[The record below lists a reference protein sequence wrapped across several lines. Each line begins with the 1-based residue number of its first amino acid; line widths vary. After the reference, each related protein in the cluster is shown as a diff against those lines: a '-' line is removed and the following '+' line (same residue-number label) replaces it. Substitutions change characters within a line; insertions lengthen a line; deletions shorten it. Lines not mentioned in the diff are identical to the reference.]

1 MKLLIIGVCI
11 GFVVGNIIGVVMMA
25 CMAAASREDR
35 AREYNELLNEHTQEL
50 TEMVEGNREHSK
62 DYKELINEL
71 DKVYISLNDHMLA
84 VAPDETTPDSEYDL
98 RKGIAIGVQ
107 QSLNSL
113 VHLWKPEE
121 EVVDEY
127 SKIMFKGKCPYT
139 SKECE
144 KWTCRSC
151 KVEKA
156 ERELYDA

>member
-1 MKLLIIGVCI
+1 MKIFVIGLCI
-11 GFVVGNIIGVVMMA
+11 GLLLGNFIGVVLMGLMV
-25 CMAAASREDR
+25 AASNEDR
-35 AREYNELLNEHTQEL
+35 SRDNNA
-50 TEMVEGNREHSK
+50 
-62 DYKELINEL
+62 LIKEL
-71 DKVYISLNDHMLA
+71 DKVYNSLNDHMLA

-127 SKIMFKGKCPYT
+127 SKIMFKGICPYT

-144 KWTCRSC
+144 KWTCYTC
-151 KVEKA
+151 EVEKA
-156 ERELYDA
+156 ERKLVDEG

>member
-1 MKLLIIGVCI
+1 MKIFVIGLCI
-11 GFVVGNIIGVVMMA
+11 GLFIGNILGVVLMGLMV
-25 CMAAASREDR
+25 AASNED
-35 AREYNELLNEHTQEL
+35 
-50 TEMVEGNREHSK
+50 HSR
-62 DYKELINEL
+62 DNNALIKEL
-71 DKVYISLNDHMLA
+71 DKVYNSLNDHMLA
-84 VAPDETTPDSEYDL
+84 IAPDETTPDSEYDL

-144 KWTCRSC
+144 KWTCYTC
-151 KVEKA
+151 EVEKA
-156 ERELYDA
+156 EREFLNEG

>member
-1 MKLLIIGVCI
+1 MSI
-11 GFVVGNIIGVVMMA
+11 MA
-25 CMAAASREDR
+25 SSSRDSRE
-35 AREYNELLNEHTQEL
+35 REYVDFLSKDTQE
-50 TEMVEGNREHSK
+50 EHSK

-71 DKVYISLNDHMLA
+71 DKVYNSLNDHMLS

-113 VHLWKPEE
+113 IHLWKPEE

-139 SKECE
+139 SNECE

-151 KVEKA
+151 EVEKA
-156 ERELYDA
+156 EREFLND